1 MKNRNEVLYNQQ
13 RQIFLEQL
21 IRFRNRPSYISEIT
35 LQNAH
40 IDLNVIARQCGL
52 HLVRPDLEYNVL
64 DLLQAKI
71 IYIPFANE
79 EKE

>member
-1 MKNRNEVLYNQQ
+1 MRNRNGVLYNQQ
-13 RQIFLEQL
+13 RQIFIEQL
-21 IRFRNRPSYISEIT
+21 IRFRNRPSYISQIT

-40 IDLNVIARQCGL
+40 IDLNVIARQCRMPG
-52 HLVRPDLEYNVL
+52 VRPDLEYNVL
-64 DLLQAKI
+64 DLLQAKV